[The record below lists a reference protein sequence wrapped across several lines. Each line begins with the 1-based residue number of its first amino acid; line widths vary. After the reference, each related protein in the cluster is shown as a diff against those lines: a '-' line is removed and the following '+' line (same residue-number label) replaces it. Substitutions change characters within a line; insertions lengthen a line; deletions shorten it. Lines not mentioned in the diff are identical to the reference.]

1 MRPVGEIGCDEKKV
15 SMADVYTRE
24 DMSLKSKQEKKRERE
39 RERERVCV
47 CVCVGEGWRESHV
60 VGTEATVV
68 RGGLQDQD

>member
-39 RERERVCV
+39 RERESVCV
-47 CVCVGEGWRESHV
+47 CVCVWE
-60 VGTEATVV
+60 
-68 RGGLQDQD
+68 RGGERVT